1 MDRMG
6 RLDEFDV
13 VVRRRNARVI
23 AGVPSLGL
31 YATADSTAAALEAL
45 EAKKRAYEA
54 DLEEAGPTEIIESSD
69 NAPRPAT
76 ARPPAGQMPV
86 FTLRVVIAVSII
98 TPAAVFR

>member
-31 YATADSTAAALEAL
+31 YATADSTTAALEAL

-54 DLEEAGPTEIIESSD
+54 DLGEAGLAEIIDTSY
-69 NAPRPAT
+69 NLARPAA
-76 ARPPAGQMPV
+76 ARPLAGRLAFLAGKV
-86 FTLRVVIAVSII
+86 RIGSGSVSR
-98 TPAAVFR
+98 TWG